1 MISKTTAAR
10 RSADL
15 HGGLA
20 ECGPREKN
28 LLTRLEGW
36 LPADRP
42 VTAMLRVFAASLAV
56 RLLYPLAHAIFRA
69 QHIPANTFAFAE
81 IGNIALNIFHGR
93 GFSSPFS
100 EGNVPTAWECPLMP
114 YLWAAVMR
122 LQGEASERTYRALV
136 LLQTIPT
143 ALSVSLYW
151 LVARYVT
158 RRAPRVPSYTPA
170 AAALVFCFWPE
181 SLLRI
186 PEIWYYQ
193 WQELA
198 IALLVCAAL
207 WWCDDPKRRS
217 GAALGAAAGILAL
230 INVTPLPVYAVAL
243 MEPFI
248 RRRAPLRA
256 MAGAAAVSAAV
267 AGSIV
272 APWLIRNAVELHAFV
287 PMRSNGWYELF
298 QGNNPR
304 GCIREQATSLHPAL
318 NAQEAA
324 LYKSL
329 GEIGYVRLCRERALN
344 YMRAHPAQTVW
355 RATERFYVVW
365 CTDIFD
371 RWPWDA
377 RERLERTAFTWIRYI
392 TITCSAVVP
401 LVIVIYGLFSGGLS
415 ELPHPLVFLS
425 LFVFM
430 PLPHYFTLADHEY
443 VQTMR
448 TWLAFLA
455 IIVLLR
461 RCGLSGDSP
470 ERRDLEQQ
478 AHR

>member
-1 MISKTTAAR
+1 MFSKTTAVR
-10 RSADL
+10 QSADFS
-15 HGGLA
+15 GGA
-20 ECGPREKN
+20 AASGARGDN
-28 LLTRLEGW
+28 FVSRLEGW
-36 LPADRP
+36 FPADRP
-42 VTAMLRVFAASLAV
+42 VIATLRVFAAALAV

-100 EGNVPTAWECPLMP
+100 QGNVPTAWECPLIP

-158 RRAPRVPSYTPA
+158 RRSPALPSYTPV

-186 PEIWYYQ
+186 PEIWYYP

-198 IALLVCAAL
+198 IAALVCAAL
-207 WWCDDPKRRS
+207 WWCDDPNRRS

-248 RRRAPLRA
+248 SRRAPRRA
-256 MAGAAAVSAAV
+256 MLGAALLSAAV

-287 PMRSNGWYELF
+287 PVRSNGWYELF
-298 QGNNPR
+298 QGNNPH

-318 NAQEAA
+318 DAHEAA

-329 GEIGYVRLCRERALN
+329 GEIGYVRFCRGRALG
-344 YMRAHPAQTVW
+344 YMRAHPARTAW
-355 RATERFYVVW
+355 RAAERFYVVW

-377 RERLERTAFTWIRYI
+377 QERLERTAFTWIRNI

-401 LVIVIYGLFSGGLS
+401 LVIVIYGLFSGRLR
-415 ELPHPLVFLS
+415 ELPHPLLFLSVFL
-425 LFVFM
+425 FM

-443 VQTMR
+443 LQTMR
-448 TWLAFLA
+448 IWLAFLA

-461 RCGLSGDSP
+461 RSDWPGNRFKGREIS
-470 ERRDLEQQ
+470 
-478 AHR
+478 